1 MVLPKGFNELELLQ
15 VEADFYQI
23 EELISAIEDHK
34 RIAELKE
41 GDVIAA
47 LFIISHSNDFYGDF
61 CSVYKRK
68 KKLILKGYIV
78 VLLFVAIQKSDH
90 TWRMIVGY

>member
-1 MVLPKGFNELELLQ
+1 MQYILQFLRCGKLVLPKGFNELELLQ

-68 KKLILKGYIV
+68 KN
-78 VLLFVAIQKSDH
+78 
-90 TWRMIVGY
+90 